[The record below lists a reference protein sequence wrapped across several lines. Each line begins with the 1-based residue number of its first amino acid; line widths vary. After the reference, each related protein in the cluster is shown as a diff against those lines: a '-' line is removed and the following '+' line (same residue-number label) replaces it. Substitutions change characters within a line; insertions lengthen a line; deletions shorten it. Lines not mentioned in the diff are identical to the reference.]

1 VFAFAHW
8 GYTIGDPAASE
19 GERFLAGLNALGR
32 LLAVGSEWAAY
43 ATLVPTGGA
52 RKAARAAAD
61 EASEQLGR
69 QGARQAARKVAQQ
82 GTEDAGLPVV
92 RYPHSPHLRE
102 QMQKRDIT
110 DAMVR
115 LALRRGELLWDPSDR
130 SIIFLVRNTSH
141 RYKEE
146 SGITHAYHLAL
157 AVDPLSRTIKTAIHG
172 RRAIRPRWVP
182 IDSSPFWWWQR

>member
-1 VFAFAHW
+1 
-8 GYTIGDPAASE
+8 
-19 GERFLAGLNALGR
+19 
-32 LLAVGSEWAAY
+32 
-43 ATLVPTGGA
+43 
-52 RKAARAAAD
+52 
-61 EASEQLGR
+61 
-69 QGARQAARKVAQQ
+69 
-82 GTEDAGLPVV
+82 
-92 RYPHSPHLRE
+92 
-102 QMQKRDIT
+102 MQKRDIT

-157 AVDPLSRTIKTAIHG
+157 AVDPLSRTIKTAMHG

>member
-1 VFAFAHW
+1 
-8 GYTIGDPAASE
+8 
-19 GERFLAGLNALGR
+19 
-32 LLAVGSEWAAY
+32 
-43 ATLVPTGGA
+43 
-52 RKAARAAAD
+52 
-61 EASEQLGR
+61 
-69 QGARQAARKVAQQ
+69 
-82 GTEDAGLPVV
+82 
-92 RYPHSPHLRE
+92 
-102 QMQKRDIT
+102 MQKRDIT

-115 LALRRGELLWDPSDR
+115 LALRRGELLWDPSNR

-172 RRAIRPRWVP
+172 RQAIRPRWVP